1 MKPLNNLKI
10 LKSDMVKQGWVI
22 SSFLFAY
29 KDINYIVL
37 VKLYLKDESKPN
49 FALLKLHFMKESNFN
64 DDLEVPA
71 NTCCLMTDAK
81 TLRLYFGIA
90 FSDNLGDILN
100 QFSKNLGRYIP
111 TEVKQKVTDNEK
123 KAMVHSLSTSD
134 AEDPN
139 KIYCYKVRRNPN
151 KLDGTPGQRSPFN
164 DNKTRILR
172 PELYKKLHRDK
183 TLSFCYSANP
193 RDEKNDETIILN
205 WTKRHSN

>member
-1 MKPLNNLKI
+1 MKSLNNLKA
-10 LKSDMVKQGWVI
+10 LKSDMENKGWVI

-29 KDINYIVL
+29 KDINYIML

-49 FALLKLHFMKESNFN
+49 FALLKLHFMKENNFN
-64 DDLEVPA
+64 DDLEIPA
-71 NTCCLMTDAK
+71 NTSYLMTDAK

-90 FSDNLGDILN
+90 FSDNLGDVLN
-100 QFSKNLGRYIP
+100 QFSQNLGRYIP
-111 TEVKQKVTDNEK
+111 SKVKQNITDNEK
-123 KAMVHSLSTSD
+123 RAMVYSLSNSD

-151 KLDGTPGQRSPFN
+151 KHGGTPGQRSSFN

-172 PELYKKLHRDK
+172 PELYKKLHSDN

-193 RDEKNDETIILN
+193 LDLKNDEDIILN
-205 WTKRHSN
+205 WTKRYSN

>member
-1 MKPLNNLKI
+1 M
-10 LKSDMVKQGWVI
+10 
-22 SSFLFAY
+22 
-29 KDINYIVL
+29 L

-81 TLRLYFGIA
+81 TLRLYFVIA

-123 KAMVHSLSTSD
+123 KQWF
-134 AEDPN
+134 
-139 KIYCYKVRRNPN
+139 IR
-151 KLDGTPGQRSPFN
+151 
-164 DNKTRILR
+164 
-172 PELYKKLHRDK
+172 
-183 TLSFCYSANP
+183 
-193 RDEKNDETIILN
+193 
-205 WTKRHSN
+205 